1 MHLRL
6 FKLFKAFSTLILPFG
21 QINMFF
27 RYFPNLIP
35 FWQKIFILTENKY
48 IYEEYLTFL
57 IGYEDGDEDGYVDVY
72 ICFVS
77 IPP

>member
-1 MHLRL
+1 
-6 FKLFKAFSTLILPFG
+6 
-21 QINMFF
+21 MFF